1 MSMMKTAER
10 GRQCSPKPNPTPVQ
24 EPKMPNDD
32 TDLGI
37 DSVIKLNPL
46 PPNWPSMSKGQIA
59 KARIP
64 TEVEFDCAL
73 PQGLVNLW
81 YSHTTSGGDALL
93 RHCVVIYPPGDFIGQ
108 VLDLVTGRIVDTKP
122 VYASGFHL
130 HQALAQECNQW

>member
-1 MSMMKTAER
+1 MFAQT
-10 GRQCSPKPNPTPVQ
+10 QPTPVK

-64 TEVEFDCAL
+64 AEVEFDCAL

-81 YSHTTSGGDALL
+81 YSRIASGADALL
-93 RHCVVIYPPGDFIGQ
+93 RHCVVIYRPGDFIGQ
-108 VLDLVTGRIVDTKP
+108 VLDLVSGRIVDTIP
-122 VYASGFHL
+122 V
-130 HQALAQECNQW
+130 

>member
-1 MSMMKTAER
+1 MPPDQEMGLTQRLPSARAMFAQTR
-10 GRQCSPKPNPTPVQ
+10 PKPVQ
-24 EPKMPNDD
+24 EPKMPYDD

-64 TEVEFDCAL
+64 AEVEFDCAL

-81 YSHTTSGGDALL
+81 YSRIASGADALL
-93 RHCVVIYPPGDFIGQ
+93 RHCIVIYPPGDFIGQ
-108 VLDLVTGRIVDTKP
+108 VLDLVTGRIVDTIP
-122 VYASGFHL
+122 V
-130 HQALAQECNQW
+130 

>member
-1 MSMMKTAER
+1 MFAQT
-10 GRQCSPKPNPTPVQ
+10 QPTPVQ

-64 TEVEFDCAL
+64 AEVEFDCAL

-81 YSHTTSGGDALL
+81 YSRIASGADELL
-93 RHCVVIYPPGDFIGQ
+93 RHCIVIYPPGDFIGQ
-108 VLDLVTGRIVDTKP
+108 VLDLVTGRTVDTIP
-122 VYASGFHL
+122 V
-130 HQALAQECNQW
+130 

>member
-1 MSMMKTAER
+1 
-10 GRQCSPKPNPTPVQ
+10 
-24 EPKMPNDD
+24 MPNDD

-37 DSVIKLNPL
+37 DSAIKLNPL
-46 PPNWPSMSKGQIA
+46 PTNWPSMSKGQIA

-81 YSHTTSGGDALL
+81 SSHTASDGDALL
-93 RHCVVIYPPGDFIGQ
+93 RRCVVIYPPEDFIGQ

-122 VYASGFHL
+122 VYASDEPRHANLLSPQPLRSARRQSSDESVGVNL
-130 HQALAQECNQW
+130 SEYAK

>member
-1 MSMMKTAER
+1 VLNRYEHDEN
-10 GRQCSPKPNPTPVQ
+10 GRKRQAVFAQTQPTPVE
-24 EPKMPNDD
+24 EPKMPNYD

-64 TEVEFDCAL
+64 GEVEFDCAL

-81 YSHTTSGGDALL
+81 YSRMASGTDALL

-122 VYASGFHL
+122 A
-130 HQALAQECNQW
+130 